1 MAETGTPGE
10 MAEDGAPGDSAADPA
25 GSPADASV
33 DLPAGLAALRASGAA
48 ERDPVRF
55 AYLVALTRRAATQ
68 PAAIRQWLDTRI
80 DAAVAE
86 LAARPVPPV
95 PEPAATE
102 AASPLAELLAYI
114 GQQAHDQAPPT
125 ELPGAPTAAASGQR
139 RPVEAKNP
147 EVGRSAPAPELKS
160 VAYFRDEWS
169 KLSTE
174 QQLTQTLAQAPENAG
189 PMNSQHLVLRSL
201 QRMRDIAPDYLQ
213 GFMSYIDTLIWL
225 EHADPTR
232 PAGGR
237 ATAGEGESKAR
248 PGKRASAKR

>member
-1 MAETGTPGE
+1 MAETGMPGE

-25 GSPADASV
+25 GSLADSAI
-33 DLPAGLAALRASGAA
+33 DLPAGLAALRASGVA

-68 PAAIRQWLDTRI
+68 PAAIRQWLDARI
-80 DAAVAE
+80 SAAVAE
-86 LAARPVPPV
+86 LAARPAAPAS
-95 PEPAATE
+95 EPTAGD

-114 GQQAHDQAPPT
+114 GQQAHDQAPPVAR
-125 ELPGAPTAAASGQR
+125 PGVPAAAASGQR

-147 EVGRSAPAPELKS
+147 TPGGNAPAPELKS